1 MPGVEGRPENK
12 EKVFLTCSAQNLG
25 PWSLVSGDS
34 PALGE
39 GCMGSPVD
47 VTSPRHIPGHLLDV
61 PEVLTM
67 DFTAYLVP
75 GRGKQFQSHCPRLL

>member
-1 MPGVEGRPENK
+1 
-12 EKVFLTCSAQNLG
+12 
-25 PWSLVSGDS
+25 
-34 PALGE
+34 
-39 GCMGSPVD
+39 MGSPVD

-75 GRGKQFQSHCPRLL
+75 GKGKQFQSHCPRLLRSQCPLLMMEDDASKALWVPPGCLVPRSSFPSTSNS